1 MEIMKLI
8 PTGKDYLWG
17 GTRLR
22 EEYGKKIDLTPLAET
37 WECSVHPDGPSYVA
51 NGTYKGNTLA
61 DVLKA
66 HPEYLGTKVENG
78 ELPVLVK
85 FIDAKKDLSV
95 QVHPSDDYAREHEG
109 DNGKTEMWY
118 VIDADEG
125 ASLIYGFQHEVTE
138 EILRKAIE
146 TGTLDKHLQKVP
158 VHKGDTYFV
167 PAGTVHGIGKGILV
181 AEIQESSNVTYRV
194 YDYDRVDKN
203 GKKRELHFDKAVQV
217 MNMKV
222 APDVS
227 QKPRI
232 VKYYSG
238 CSRELLCRCKYFE
251 TERIQVTKGFAFSVM
266 DASFQVLMCLDG
278 YGEVQTMDAEQR
290 PMRFSKG
297 ETLFLPAGLGRC
309 LVVGDAELIQEKKSA
324 YVVTPNVDHIVQLET
339 NKELQAVY
347 KNASLILT
355 DGKPLLWIANWYGT
369 PIKEKISGSDLF
381 PLLCEMAAEKG
392 YKMFFLGAAE
402 GVAAKAAENLMNRFK
417 GLQVVGTYSPPFGF
431 EKDPVEMD
439 KIKSMIKEATPHI
452 LIVGLGCPKQEKF
465 MYHHCAELGVPIS
478 FGLGASFDFEA
489 GNIKRAPRWMANHGL
504 EWLFRITQD
513 PKRMAKRY
521 LVDDRKILGLAI
533 KYRK

>member
-22 EEYGKKIDLTPLAET
+22 EEYGKEIDLTPLAET
-37 WECSVHPDGPSYVA
+37 WECSVHPDGPSYVT
-51 NGTYKGNTLA
+51 NGTYKGKTLA
-61 DVLKA
+61 EVLKG

-95 QVHPSDDYAREHEG
+95 QVHPSDEYAREHEG

-138 EILRKAIE
+138 EILRKAVDV
-146 TGTLDKHLQKVP
+146 GTLDKHLQKVS

-203 GKKRELHFDKAVQV
+203 GQKRELHFDKAVQV
-217 MNMKV
+217 MNMDV
-222 APDVS
+222 APDVK
-227 QKPRI
+227 QKPRM

-266 DASFQVLMCLDG
+266 DTSFQVLMCLSG
-278 YGEVQTMDAEQR
+278 YGAVQTMDAEQK

-297 ETLFLPAGLGRC
+297 ETMFLPAGLGRC
-309 LVVGDAELIQEKKSA
+309 LVVGDAEL
-324 YVVTPNVDHIVQLET
+324 L
-339 NKELQAVY
+339 
-347 KNASLILT
+347 
-355 DGKPLLWIANWYGT
+355 
-369 PIKEKISGSDLF
+369 KIR
-381 PLLCEMAAEKG
+381 C
-392 YKMFFLGAAE
+392 
-402 GVAAKAAENLMNRFK
+402 
-417 GLQVVGTYSPPFGF
+417 
-431 EKDPVEMD
+431 
-439 KIKSMIKEATPHI
+439 
-452 LIVGLGCPKQEKF
+452 
-465 MYHHCAELGVPIS
+465 
-478 FGLGASFDFEA
+478 
-489 GNIKRAPRWMANHGL
+489 
-504 EWLFRITQD
+504 
-513 PKRMAKRY
+513 
-521 LVDDRKILGLAI
+521 
-533 KYRK
+533 